1 MIRAD
6 LELSPLHWLMVL
18 LVVTTGSIHVYVG
31 LTEGQLEF
39 VVLGGILVGGLVVFF
54 TDLFAPVLYLV
65 GALFVGILL
74 VVSVLANATIGA
86 IEVLDKVVQVA
97 LIAVFL
103 ALLFREEG
111 EGSDSILS

>member
-6 LELSPLHWLMVL
+6 LELSLLHWLMVL
-18 LVVTTGSIHVYVG
+18 LAVATGAIHLYVG
-31 LTEGQLEF
+31 LTEGRLEF
-39 VVLGGILVGGLVVFF
+39 VILGGVLIGGLVLFF
-54 TDLFAPVLYLV
+54 TDLFAPVLYFV

-74 VVSVLANATIGA
+74 VVWVLEGATIGG

-111 EGSDSILS
+111 VEPGGS